1 MKRLIP
7 DDGWMDGWI
16 VIITSS
22 ANHRS
27 GRERARS
34 QPSLSH
40 TLCYPPKIHSFVPSA
55 ALHMSI
61 VTYPR
66 DLLPAKGIIK
76 TKKNKVIHEFLKRS
90 RINFLPPPLHIDRS
104 DDSIFSFKAEL
115 GVYAR
120 AHSST
125 YRNFKIKTT
134 HPRKPFFL
142 PLSLLPVYNNEA

>member
-34 QPSLSH
+34 QPSLSL

-76 TKKNKVIHEFLKRS
+76 TKKNKVVHEFLKRS
-90 RINFLPPPLHIDRS
+90 RINFLPPPLHPTILYFHS
-104 DDSIFSFKAEL
+104 KLNL

-120 AHSST
+120 AHSSI

-142 PLSLLPVYNNEA
+142 PFSLLPVYNNEA

>member
-1 MKRLIP
+1 
-7 DDGWMDGWI
+7 MDGWI

-27 GRERARS
+27 GRERELD
-34 QPSLSH
+34 PNPLSLS
-40 TLCYPPKIHSFVPSA
+40 LCYPPKIHSFIPSA

-66 DLLPAKGIIK
+66 DLLPAKEIIK

-90 RINFLPPPLHIDRS
+90 RIKFLPLPLHIDRS

-120 AHSST
+120 AHSSI

-142 PLSLLPVYNNEA
+142 PLSLSPVYNNEA